1 MRLQFKRSLTLYLIG
16 SFIVILIASFVLGQF
31 VTNQVVLITVLLLLY
46 IVYALMLFYLY
57 DKYMKPLQQV
67 RQMINELLDENYRA
81 RIHLPPSG
89 QVNELIHLMNTL
101 ARQLSERSIQEQMQ
115 AEQLSTVIENTQSG
129 LVLIDERGYIHL
141 VNPKFLSIFTGVTDD
156 YIGYLYYE
164 VLSNEKIHETVQQ
177 IFLYETNIK
186 QSIVI
191 GKAIHKRHLE
201 IMGAPI
207 FDEDHLLKGAVLMFY
222 DITELKRLEVMRK
235 DFVANVSHEL
245 KTPITAIKGFSET
258 LLDHEIPLQEEHKQ
272 FSKII
277 YEESR
282 RMEYLIKDLLML
294 STLEREDY
302 TLNVETIK
310 LSKIIQDILPALEQ
324 KAEQANIDL
333 SVHVPKET
341 LITVDEDK
349 LKQVIINI
357 VTNAINYTQAGGTVN
372 LSVIDEERTVHLM
385 IEDTGIGIS
394 EADLPRIFERFY
406 RVDQAR
412 SRETGGTGLGL
423 AIAKHIIESH
433 RGMISVESEKNIGST
448 FTVSLPKNI
457 QQKSTLTDT

>member
-1 MRLQFKRSLTLYLIG
+1 MRLQFKRSLVLYLIG
-16 SFIVILIASFVLGQF
+16 SFIVILITSFVLGQF
-31 VTNQVVLITVLLLLY
+31 VTNKVVLYTILLLLY
-46 IVYALMLFYLY
+46 IIYALMLFYVY

-67 RQMINELLDENYRA
+67 RQMINELLDENYQA

-101 ARQLSERSIQEQMQ
+101 ARQLSERSFQEQMQ

-129 LVLIDERGYIHL
+129 LALIDERGYIHL
-141 VNPKFLSIFTGVTDD
+141 VNPKFLSIFTGNTEEYV
-156 YIGYLYYE
+156 GHLYYE

-186 QSIVI
+186 QSIVL

-201 IMGAPI
+201 IIGAPI
-207 FDEDHLLKGAVLMFY
+207 FDEDQLLKGALLMFY

-258 LLDHEIPLQEEHKQ
+258 LLDHEQPLEGEHKQ
-272 FSKII
+272 FSNII

-302 TLNVETIK
+302 TLNLETIK
-310 LSKIIQDILPALEQ
+310 LSRAIDDVFPALEQ
-324 KAEQANIDL
+324 KAKQANIIFTADI
-333 SVHVPKET
+333 PEET

-357 VTNAINYTQAGGTVN
+357 VTNAINYTQKGGTVS
-372 LSVIDEERTVHLM
+372 LSVIDEENTVHL
-385 IEDTGIGIS
+385 IVEDTGIGIAQAS
-394 EADLPRIFERFY
+394 LPRIFERFY

-423 AIAKHIIESH
+423 AIAKHIVESH
-433 RGMISVESEKNIGST
+433 RGIISVESEENIGST
-448 FTVSLPKNI
+448 FTVSFPKNI
-457 QQKSTLTDT
+457 QQG